1 MNYFAEAASHTLER
15 RPFSIGKDSVRSRP
29 GRISAAKCRKCQHP
43 REMLPLVIAGR
54 HPPGS
59 QAARPPASRPRLPM
73 EPEKAP
79 WSSGSAAATPSRR
92 RGRSR
97 SPGSTATAAAGQ
109 RDPYDYIRRTRIK
122 ADDWDTYWDNFP
134 QGSNNN
140 NNNNNINNNNNSK
153 NNNNLAKNNNASADT
168 RSQRPPDKSGPTSA
182 AGQQTKE
189 DQPRN
194 QQQNGG
200 KPPHQPLPGS
210 LAMEDETLEPE
221 VKPIASDQE
230 GEETSSEA
238 GRRLGRREAAA
249 SAAKMSAK
257 SEFADL
263 VAMKSHL
270 SSAEFR

>member
-1 MNYFAEAASHTLER
+1 
-15 RPFSIGKDSVRSRP
+15 
-29 GRISAAKCRKCQHP
+29 
-43 REMLPLVIAGR
+43 MLPLVMAGR

-134 QGSNNN
+134 QGTNN

-168 RSQRPPDKSGPTSA
+168 RGQRPPDKPGTTSA

-194 QQQNGG
+194 HQQQNGG

-221 VKPIASDQE
+221 VKPIASDHE
-230 GEETSSEA
+230 G
-238 GRRLGRREAAA
+238 
-249 SAAKMSAK
+249 
-257 SEFADL
+257 
-263 VAMKSHL
+263 
-270 SSAEFR
+270 